1 MIIKPYFHPT
11 SLVIKHSCS
20 LIVHLQACSYVSG
33 WGPYAHF
40 DALDE
45 TRSNSIPAP
54 PANGFEMHVM
64 QFQTARNSDFVTV
77 PLGTNSSSTSS
88 DVEAGRM

>member
-1 MIIKPYFHPT
+1 MH
-11 SLVIKHSCS
+11 SLTNAKCI
-20 LIVHLQACSYVSG
+20 HLQTCSYALDVSISG

-45 TRSNSIPAP
+45 TRSNSLAAP
-54 PANGFEMHVM
+54 PVNGFPMHAM
-64 QFQTARNSDFVTV
+64 QSQSPRNSEFVTV
-77 PLGTNSSSTSS
+77 PLGQNSSSTLR